1 MTKFR
6 VLLVVS
12 LMAVSSLAFGQ
23 DTVKKGSKEWTDLEK
38 VLWDADQQWLCSSG
52 AGPYHKDIKDCV
64 EFRSKYWA
72 DQFFEVGA
80 TGKISTKAEM
90 VASQTAGI
98 PTHVPGVG
106 PYPSGE
112 FQADGGLRK
121 LRDGNGSHAFQ
132 ERRCQWQ
139 GQLHVGS
146 HLSKTVCEG
155 GRKVEACSWGG
166 CSNRCAEVS
175 ANTSPYS
182 CDADASRLR
191 HFLIWNHVIG
201 SRR

>member
-1 MTKFR
+1 MTKFC
-6 VLLVVS
+6 VLFVVS
-12 LMAVSSLAFGQ
+12 LIAVSSLAFGQ
-23 DTVKKGSKEWTDLEK
+23 EAMKKGDKQWTDLEK

-106 PYPSGE
+106 PYPDSFKLMAGFRKIAIATGSTRIQNLH
-112 FQADGGLRK
+112 FQ
-121 LRDGNGSHAFQ
+121 
-132 ERRCQWQ
+132 
-139 GQLHVGS
+139 
-146 HLSKTVCEG
+146 SK
-155 GRKVEACSWGG
+155 
-166 CSNRCAEVS
+166 
-175 ANTSPYS
+175 
-182 CDADASRLR
+182 
-191 HFLIWNHVIG
+191 
-201 SRR
+201 